1 MINHF
6 LASALWPLLVTLLV
20 LGLSW
25 QYVTG
30 CLDALREW
38 RRPTVSARPTAVPIT
53 KQELQARCT
62 CSLIR

>member
-20 LGLSW
+20 LGLSY

-53 KQELQARCT
+53 KQELQARH
-62 CSLIR
+62 RP